1 MGAVSGSLTDTASVQ
16 REGLCAPLTR
26 ARTAPRGVSMVLG
39 HPSHLWGEASWHL
52 SDLESGRN
60 DVVCVRLE
68 AWTHLPHH
76 LPPSATSA
84 WSKNQWWL
92 RGCQFPLSA
101 GSIPIPVLDQLIAQV
116 PRQHCQMRGCQS
128 RAAHPMG
135 ILHCQSHPCPA
146 PHTPALLSAPK
157 TPGISPQPLTHG
169 GATVG
174 PSLLLDLGSTKAREN
189 AGWKNIKWIFFL
201 SSF

>member
-1 MGAVSGSLTDTASVQ
+1 MCAVSGCLTDTARVQ
-16 REGLCAPLTR
+16 RGGLCAILTI
-26 ARTAPRGVSMVLG
+26 AISAPHRVSMVLG

-52 SDLESGRN
+52 PDLESGRN

-68 AWTHLPHH
+68 AWTHSPHH
-76 LPPSATSA
+76 LPPVPPQHGPRASGGSEDANSP
-84 WSKNQWWL
+84 SVQDPSP
-92 RGCQFPLSA
+92 FLSWISSLHKYQGNTA
-101 GSIPIPVLDQLIAQV
+101 RCKDAKVVLPIPWASCTARATLALHPTPQLCSLLPKPQEF
-116 PRQHCQMRGCQS
+116 
-128 RAAHPMG
+128 
-135 ILHCQSHPCPA
+135 A
-146 PHTPALLSAPK
+146 PQALA
-157 TPGISPQPLTHG
+157 HG